1 MEYMC
6 DIGYIDER
14 EDINFLCSG
23 ECCDLVF

>member
-6 DIGYIDER
+6 DIGYLGKRADMKI
-14 EDINFLCSG
+14 LCSG